1 MLSRACHMLLRVN
14 VYMCMSQHRD
24 APGPDTSC
32 CPHPPL
38 MHLPP
43 RQGKERP
50 WMARVG
56 FTVTCLHRAHR
67 SSYPFYPT
75 PRLHVC
81 VYVCVCMRV
90 GERERERVCVCAC
103 RCALPNFFY
112 CHASL
117 CVVCGVSPR
126 GPAAVAQP
134 CLISFSFSLS
144 FYCAL
149 PCAAWSRIYAGAL
162 TLLAGINRWRD
173 STFVFVQRSLDTCT
187 FASVR
192 RLASSAHPPPAV
204 VIHSVSY
211 PSHRNAR
218 CSRPVVSYGPPVRLV
233 QERY

>member
-1 MLSRACHMLLRVN
+1 MLLRACRMLLRVN

-173 STFVFVQRSLDTCT
+173 STFVFVQLDTCT
-187 FASVR
+187 FVLVR
-192 RLASSAHPPPAV
+192 RLASSAPPPPAV

>member
-90 GERERERVCVCAC
+90 GERERECVCVCAC

-173 STFVFVQRSLDTCT
+173 STFVFVQLDTCT
-187 FASVR
+187 FVLVR
-192 RLASSAHPPPAV
+192 RLASSAPPPPAV

>member
-1 MLSRACHMLLRVN
+1 MLTGHPTPSTPPPACTC
-14 VYMCMSQHRD
+14 VYM
-24 APGPDTSC
+24 
-32 CPHPPL
+32 
-38 MHLPP
+38 
-43 RQGKERP
+43 
-50 WMARVG
+50 
-56 FTVTCLHRAHR
+56 
-67 SSYPFYPT
+67 
-75 PRLHVC
+75 
-81 VYVCVCMRV
+81 YVCACVW
-90 GERERERVCVCAC
+90 ERERESVCVCAC

-173 STFVFVQRSLDTCT
+173 LTLAFVQRSLDTCT
-187 FASVR
+187 FALVR
-192 RLASSAHPPPAV
+192 RLASSAPPPPAV

>member
-1 MLSRACHMLLRVN
+1 MLLRACRMLLRVN

-103 RCALPNFFY
+103 RCALPNFFLLS
-112 CHASL
+112 CLPVRGVWCEPTWARCCRPALPNLFLFLSL
-117 CVVCGVSPR
+117 FLLCPPMCVVVKNLCR
-126 GPAAVAQP
+126 RTYLACRNQP
-134 CLISFSFSLS
+134 
-144 FYCAL
+144 
-149 PCAAWSRIYAGAL
+149 
-162 TLLAGINRWRD
+162 LA
-173 STFVFVQRSLDTCT
+173 
-187 FASVR
+187 
-192 RLASSAHPPPAV
+192 
-204 VIHSVSY
+204 
-211 PSHRNAR
+211 
-218 CSRPVVSYGPPVRLV
+218 
-233 QERY
+233 

>member
-1 MLSRACHMLLRVN
+1 MLLRACRMLLRVN

-149 PCAAWSRIYAGAL
+149 PCASWSRIYAGAL

-173 STFVFVQRSLDTCT
+173 STFVFVQLDTCT
-187 FASVR
+187 FVLVR
-192 RLASSAHPPPAV
+192 RLASSAPPPPAV

>member
-1 MLSRACHMLLRVN
+1 MC
-14 VYMCMSQHRD
+14 VYMC
-24 APGPDTSC
+24 
-32 CPHPPL
+32 
-38 MHLPP
+38 
-43 RQGKERP
+43 
-50 WMARVG
+50 
-56 FTVTCLHRAHR
+56 
-67 SSYPFYPT
+67 
-75 PRLHVC
+75 VC
-81 VYVCVCMRV
+81 ACVW
-90 GERERERVCVCAC
+90 ERERERECVYVHAGVLC
-103 RCALPNFFY
+103 LIFFY

-149 PCAAWSRIYAGAL
+149 PCASWSRIYAGAL

-173 STFVFVQRSLDTCT
+173 STFVFVQLDTCT
-187 FASVR
+187 FALVR
-192 RLASSAHPPPAV
+192 RLASSAPPPPAV

>member
-1 MLSRACHMLLRVN
+1 MLTGHPTPSTPPPACMC
-14 VYMCMSQHRD
+14 VYMC
-24 APGPDTSC
+24 
-32 CPHPPL
+32 
-38 MHLPP
+38 
-43 RQGKERP
+43 
-50 WMARVG
+50 
-56 FTVTCLHRAHR
+56 
-67 SSYPFYPT
+67 
-75 PRLHVC
+75 VC
-81 VYVCVCMRV
+81 ACVW
-90 GERERERVCVCAC
+90 ERERESVCVCAC

-173 STFVFVQRSLDTCT
+173 STFVFVQLDTCT
-187 FASVR
+187 FVLVR
-192 RLASSAHPPPAV
+192 RLASSAPPPPAV